1 MREPYGEGVAG
12 LTGPKS
18 CGGGSNAAAEQALFI
33 NIKIRYSKY
42 V

>member
-1 MREPYGEGVAG
+1 MREPYGEGAASHTG
-12 LTGPKS
+12 LES

-33 NIKIRYSKY
+33 NIKIGYSKY